1 MRHRTRD
8 GASGDGAS
16 GDGASGVGASGDGA
30 SGDGASGDGAS
41 GDGASGVGASG
52 DGASGDGVSGDME
65 TRTVQQ
71 RTFSLPSPHSYL
83 RITISVNVT
92 RQQQQQQPQRKGEQK
107 GQQKG
112 VPRGEQGG
120 VQREVLER
128 LLGDS
133 LVALF
138 GSVGAGSIQASLLV
152 LSCDPCGPHSVA
164 VLRCDKRTP
173 LRRCAALPQAVSL
186 EDGSGRGCSMLAT
199 ALRTS
204 SRCGQQQRPKASHY
218 EPRSAS
224 GDTRC
229 VCRTQC
235 VLSLCECL
243 IPSRPSR
250 HEQQVWAAAAAMRHP
265 TLNPSVQVVTLASS
279 LLALANPT
287 LHLPTP

>member
-1 MRHRTRD
+1 MN
-8 GASGDGAS
+8 
-16 GDGASGVGASGDGA
+16 
-30 SGDGASGDGAS
+30 
-41 GDGASGVGASG
+41 
-52 DGASGDGVSGDME
+52 VSCFLRRLKNHFHGF
-65 TRTVQQ
+65 RYS
-71 RTFSLPSPHSYL
+71 FSFYL
-83 RITISVNVT
+83 RSVNVT
-92 RQQQQQQPQRKGEQK
+92 RQQQQPQQQPQQQQPQQRKGEQK

-112 VPRGEQGG
+112 VQRGEQGG

-164 VLRCDKRTP
+164 VLRCDKR
-173 LRRCAALPQAVSL
+173 
-186 EDGSGRGCSMLAT
+186 
-199 ALRTS
+199 
-204 SRCGQQQRPKASHY
+204 
-218 EPRSAS
+218 
-224 GDTRC
+224 
-229 VCRTQC
+229 
-235 VLSLCECL
+235 
-243 IPSRPSR
+243 